1 MQIVKDLFQV
11 KIVGKCLNKE
21 DIIQLFNFGFSKD
34 NVIKQYKKDNK
45 IKIDEARKI
54 VEKVLYEYVIT
65 NVQKMHRREKTNEM

>member
-65 NVQKMHRREKTNEM
+65 NVQ

>member
-11 KIVGKCLNKE
+11 KIVGKCLDEK

-54 VEKVLYEYVIT
+54 VEKVLYEYVIN
-65 NVQKMHRREKTNEM
+65 NV

>member
-54 VEKVLYEYVIT
+54 VEKVLYEYVIN
-65 NVQKMHRREKTNEM
+65 NV